1 MIDPERNIDSQESTA
16 GLEDY
21 IRIARDRAWVIVLS
35 VVVVVLAALAVSLTT
50 TPLYSAS
57 AGLSYR
63 TNDLAAQVSGYGLY
77 VYDYERDRTI
87 ESAVAAITSDTVLA
101 EAVRMR
107 LATQYPDSDYSGSV
121 SVGTTE
127 GSDLVTISAVSTD
140 PNEAAAVANAYA
152 EEFIIYRRNADREA
166 VAAAR
171 EAVRDQLSLLTP
183 EQLESGYAL
192 MLQEKDETLRILET
206 MQDGRFAMLNSA
218 VVPVRPF
225 TPQTRRNLVL
235 ALVVGLVLG
244 AGLAFLIEYLDKR
257 VKDEKTLERVTGLP
271 VLASVPAV
279 GGKWKDTKRGTRS
292 NGVVGFEG
300 SSSLLL
306 ESFRTLRSSLQYFDV
321 DRTLNSIVIT
331 SGLPQEGKS
340 VTTVNLAVSLALS
353 GHRVVILEADLRR
366 PMMHQYLSLDNEA
379 GLSTVLAAKTT
390 LGKATQLVQ
399 MDVLVPAKERIEK
412 DEGGSLSL
420 RKNLYCLPSG
430 PLPPNPAELLG
441 SAKMGQIIHDLKK
454 TCDYLLID
462 TPPVLPV
469 SDSLLIAPHADAVIL
484 TARLY
489 SSTRE
494 ELEEVRSLLSRAG
507 VRVLGVVAGGI
518 KKKRGYYYRRGY
530 GYGYD
535 YGYGDH

>member
-1 MIDPERNIDSQESTA
+1 
-16 GLEDY
+16 
-21 IRIARDRAWVIVLS
+21 
-35 VVVVVLAALAVSLTT
+35 
-50 TPLYSAS
+50 
-57 AGLSYR
+57 
-63 TNDLAAQVSGYGLY
+63 
-77 VYDYERDRTI
+77 
-87 ESAVAAITSDTVLA
+87 
-101 EAVRMR
+101 
-107 LATQYPDSDYSGSV
+107 V

-218 VVPVRPF
+218 VAPVRPF